1 MSDLDLARR
10 AVACPRWRW
19 MEGMRETTGCRAGLI
34 SQDGMVEAS
43 THRGGNDQPRAVV
56 HVVDV
61 GGSNNG
67 WARALPDLD
76 DPATVGC
83 LEALVQRVLGHD
95 GDKIVV
101 HVQWGVGAGYR
112 VMRCRRLSRVS
123 YQGHEVGGC
132 HDTKIAALIAALE
145 AAP

>member
-19 MEGMRETTGCRAGLI
+19 MEGMREATGCRAGLI
-34 SQDGMVEAS
+34 SPDGMVQAS
-43 THRGGNDQPRAVV
+43 THRSGKGQPRAVV
-56 HVVDV
+56 HVVDI

-83 LEALVQRVLGHD
+83 LLALVREAW
-95 GDKIVV
+95 GDPLL
-101 HVQWGVGAGYR
+101 HVQWSWTWSGWYVYGAHP
-112 VMRCRRLSRVS
+112 RLPGLLGRHGS
-123 YQGHEVGGC
+123 EA
-132 HDTKIAALIAALE
+132 AALVAALE
-145 AAP
+145 SAP

>member
-10 AVACPRWRW
+10 ALACPRWRW
-19 MEGMRETTGCRAGLI
+19 MEGMREATGCRAGLI

-43 THRGGNDQPRAVV
+43 THRSGNDQPRAVV

-76 DPATVGC
+76 DPATIGC
-83 LEALVQRVLGHD
+83 LLALVREAWSRPFLCALYTLDGHWY
-95 GDKIVV
+95 V
-101 HVQWGVGAGYR
+101 HDMGASFSPHLLALEGIEAP
-112 VMRCRRLSRVS
+112 S
-123 YQGHEVGGC
+123 EA
-132 HDTKIAALIAALE
+132 AALVAALE
-145 AAP
+145 SAP